1 VKNCVR
7 PAARGLRLAA
17 RPRIQAQALGPR
29 PVSHRWDR
37 TAVLSLLLL
46 VFSCSAFAG
55 SLPYAPALVR
65 CYDAILDA
73 RFDDAETEIERA
85 CGPAPAE
92 ACGLMSATALW
103 WRIQMDPFDRSRD
116 ANFRSRIDAVI
127 DSIERWTGREP
138 KRADAWFF
146 LGAAYGLRVDFRV
159 LRTERLAA
167 ARDGKRIKDALERSL
182 ALDPNM
188 QDAYFGIGLYHYYA
202 AIAPAALRIVRW
214 ILFLPGSDRVEG
226 LREMVQARD
235 HGELLRGEADFQLQ
249 AIYLWYEQNVD
260 EALKLLDGL
269 RATYPHNPLFL
280 QSIAD
285 VHHVYRHD
293 DASSLD
299 AWRVLFTLA
308 RARRVSLPEMSEVRA
323 RLGMAAELDALYE
336 TDAAIDQLRA
346 VVDANPSAPYGSA
359 ALAQYRLGAAYD
371 RMGYRDRAV
380 AAYQAALASAPPDDP
395 DTVRTLAREGIR
407 RRPDARAAEAYRL
420 SIEGF
425 RYLQRNAMAQAAD
438 SLNRSAA
445 INPADPVTAFRQ
457 ASLLL
462 KGKRDQDALA
472 EFERIVAM
480 RPMPPPAVLASS
492 CVEAGRLLEASGH
505 RERAIE
511 MYRRASRV
519 RGADARARQA
529 ATKALDRLHVPQS
542 SR

>member
-1 VKNCVR
+1 
-7 PAARGLRLAA
+7 
-17 RPRIQAQALGPR
+17 
-29 PVSHRWDR
+29 
-37 TAVLSLLLL
+37 
-46 VFSCSAFAG
+46 
-55 SLPYAPALVR
+55 
-65 CYDAILDA
+65 
-73 RFDDAETEIERA
+73 
-85 CGPAPAE
+85 
-92 ACGLMSATALW
+92 MSATALW

-420 SIEGF
+420 SIEGY

-462 KGKRDQDALA
+462 ESKRGQDALA
-472 EFERIVAM
+472 GFERIVAM
-480 RPMPPPAVLASS
+480 RPVPPPSVLASS

-519 RGADARARQA
+519 RGADARTRQA